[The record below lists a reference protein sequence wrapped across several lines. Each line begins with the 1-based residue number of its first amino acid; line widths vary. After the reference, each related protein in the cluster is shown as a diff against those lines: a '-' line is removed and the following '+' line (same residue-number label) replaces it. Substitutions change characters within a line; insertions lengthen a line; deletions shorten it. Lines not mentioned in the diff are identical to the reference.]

1 MTPRFFSFPLARYCI
16 CYPQLNKH
24 EVTNMLVGIL
34 LVILG
39 VLILLD
45 KLNIITGG
53 AFDYFWPAVIIAV
66 GIWMIAGD
74 KKKRIK

>member
-1 MTPRFFSFPLARYCI
+1 
-16 CYPQLNKH
+16 
-24 EVTNMLVGIL
+24 MLVGIL